1 MSVLKRKKMLA
12 CTLMNYTSLTH
23 IENAGNLRNE
33 GERERD
39 PGSVSQPATA
49 ALSWQRKEAAAGSSM
64 SNTFNLS

>member
-1 MSVLKRKKMLA
+1 MLA

-23 IENAGNLRNE
+23 RENSGNLRNE

-64 SNTFNLS
+64 SNTFNRS